1 MTHVRVDKMYCLQ
14 YFGYMMEAI
23 KVKNTSQNKIM
34 LSISIPTSEK
44 GYGSEP
50 HSIAALIHLFI
61 GSPLLSE
68 AYQNYKLGL
77 APQ

>member
-1 MTHVRVDKMYCLQ
+1 
-14 YFGYMMEAI
+14 
-23 KVKNTSQNKIM
+23 M